1 MSGRKPQG
9 AAGER
14 PEEERPVSKEAEAGA
29 ESLPGEPRKKSP
41 LFRMSRLDGRDT
53 LKYEDTADK

>member
-1 MSGRKPQG
+1 MS
-9 AAGER
+9 AGEKKGGDGEGTGQR
-14 PEEERPVSKEAEAGA
+14 ASKQD
-29 ESLPGEPRKKSP
+29 EPNKDTAVEPMKKSP

>member
-1 MSGRKPQG
+1 MSASDKQG
-9 AAGER
+9 GTGEKTGQK
-14 PEEERPVSKEAEAGA
+14 VLKEDEPNKDTAVEAK
-29 ESLPGEPRKKSP
+29 RKSP